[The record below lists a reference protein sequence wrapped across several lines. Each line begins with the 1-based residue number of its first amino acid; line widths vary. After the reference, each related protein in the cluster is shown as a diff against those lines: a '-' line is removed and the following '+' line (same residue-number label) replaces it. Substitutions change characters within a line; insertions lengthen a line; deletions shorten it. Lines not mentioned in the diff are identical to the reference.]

1 MIEMG
6 NEKIVT
12 GRPKNH
18 QERET
23 QEKGVSGLP
32 SQNQNI
38 CETQFESV
46 NQHQSENQNE
56 NVNHLKNETHMDNMN
71 HKIRETHTTN
81 VNQNP
86 NETHKKSVKRMVVW
100 SIPPTVK
107 FTSLQLHQFR
117 KYRIG

>member
-18 QERET
+18 HKSENQYIT
-23 QEKGVSGLP
+23 VISGLP
-32 SQNQNI
+32 SQNQNGD
-38 CETQFESV
+38 ETQEM
-46 NQHQSENQNE
+46 
-56 NVNHLKNETHMDNMN
+56 NVNHQEDETHILN
-71 HKIRETHTTN
+71 
-81 VNQNP
+81 
-86 NETHKKSVKRMVVW
+86 VKRMVGW

-107 FTSLQLHQFR
+107 FTSLQLHRFR

>member
-18 QERET
+18 HESENQCIT
-23 QEKGVSGLP
+23 VISGLP

-46 NQHQSENQNE
+46 NQPRSETQTV
-56 NVNHLKNETHMDNMN
+56 NVNQLKNETHMDNVN
-71 HKIRETHTTN
+71 QWKNETHLYD
-81 VNQNP
+81 VNQNTS
-86 NETHKKSVKRMVVW
+86 ETHCRNVKRMVGW

-107 FTSLQLHQFR
+107 FTSLQLHRFR
-117 KYRIG
+117 SIG

>member
-23 QEKGVSGLP
+23 QEKDVSGLP
-32 SQNQNI
+32 SQNHHI
-38 CETQFESV
+38 
-46 NQHQSENQNE
+46 H
-56 NVNHLKNETHMDNMN
+56 
-71 HKIRETHTTN
+71 ETHTTN

-86 NETHKKSVKRMVVW
+86 NETHKKSVKRMVGW

-107 FTSLQLHQFR
+107 FTSLQLHRFR
-117 KYRIG
+117 SIG

>member
-18 QERET
+18 QMYET
-23 QEKGVSGLP
+23 QEKTVSGLP
-32 SQNQNI
+32 SQNHREN
-38 CETQFESV
+38 ETQYDIVSGLP
-46 NQHQSENQNE
+46 SQNHRE
-56 NVNHLKNETHMDNMN
+56 NETHLYD
-71 HKIRETHTTN
+71 
-81 VNQNP
+81 VNQNAS
-86 NETHKKSVKRMVVW
+86 ETHSKDVKRMVGW

-107 FTSLQLHQFR
+107 FTVTPIP

>member
-6 NEKIVT
+6 NKKIVT

-32 SQNQNI
+32 SQNQK
-38 CETQFESV
+38 ED
-46 NQHQSENQNE
+46 
-56 NVNHLKNETHMDNMN
+56 ETHHIN
-71 HKIRETHTTN
+71 
-81 VNQNP
+81 
-86 NETHKKSVKRMVVW
+86 VKRMVGW

-107 FTSLQLHQFR
+107 FTVTPIP